1 MNPHK
6 PIDTQ
11 TRKPSF
17 KKITSIALLVGT
29 LDILAAMV
37 ITLLHGNGPIR
48 MLQYIASGV
57 FGNTAFSGG
66 SIFTFMGLFFH
77 YSLAFLWTILFF
89 SLYQVLKKL
98 IKSVL
103 LLGIAYGLFVWGVM
117 NLLVL
122 PLSRAFQGPF
132 TLVSTLT
139 GILVLMA
146 MMGLPLSFMA
156 DRFYNGVDKSSQ
168 KNQMK

>member
-1 MNPHK
+1 MNPYK
-6 PIDTQ
+6 PVDTQ
-11 TRKPSF
+11 NRKPSF

-37 ITLLHGNGPIR
+37 ITLLHGNGPIK
-48 MLQYIASGV
+48 MLRYIASGA
-57 FGNTAFSGG
+57 FGNLAFSGG
-66 SIFTFMGLFFH
+66 EIFTFLGLLFH

-89 SLYQVLKKL
+89 RAYPFLRKV

-122 PLSRAFQGPF
+122 PISKAFQGPF
-132 TLVSTLT
+132 TMVSTLT
-139 GILVLMA
+139 GILVLMVT
-146 MMGLPLSFMA
+146 MGLPLSCIA
-156 DRFYNGVDKSSQ
+156 NRFYNGAHKSSQ
-168 KNQMK
+168 RNQKK